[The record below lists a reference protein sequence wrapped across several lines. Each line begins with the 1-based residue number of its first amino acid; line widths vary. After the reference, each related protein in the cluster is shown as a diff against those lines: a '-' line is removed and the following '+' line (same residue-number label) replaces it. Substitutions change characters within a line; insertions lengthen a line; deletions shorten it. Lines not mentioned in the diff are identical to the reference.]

1 MLQIYACKS
10 NKNLNIER
18 IKSFLELGEILYVF
32 LQVTDYLIQLAMFS
46 SSVS

>member
-10 NKNLNIER
+10 NKNLNIKR
-18 IKSFLELGEILYVF
+18 IKLFLELGEILYVF
-32 LQVTDYLIQLAMFS
+32 LQAADYLIQLAMFS